1 MPAMEKDYV
10 LGTHDEEIAR
20 LGLQHSVWRPYAT
33 AAWRRAGFRRGQTI
47 VDLGCGPGWA
57 TMDLADL
64 VGPVGRV
71 HAIDRS
77 RRFLDALS
85 ARGAS
90 QVTTYEQDLAQGA
103 LPFSGADGLW
113 ARWVFAFVPGPRDLL
128 ERAVS
133 ALKPG
138 GTIVLHEYLDY
149 RTWRLFPTS
158 EVFEEFVQEVMSSW
172 RANGGEPDIG
182 PSLAQWLPELGV
194 EVKSLI
200 PIQETV
206 RAHDP
211 LCAWP
216 DAFIGTGVDRLVK
229 LGRITPEKGKAIHAA
244 YAQHRK
250 MPNAFQ
256 STPSVLEIIGVKR
269 SG

>member
-1 MPAMEKDYV
+1 MEKDYV

-64 VGPVGRV
+64 VGPAGRV

-77 RRFLDALS
+77 RRFLDALA
-85 ARGAS
+85 ARGPAHIA
-90 QVTTYEQDLAQGA
+90 TYEQDLAHGA

-158 EVFEEFVQEVMSSW
+158 EVFEDFVREVMASW

-182 PSLAQWLPELGV
+182 PSLALWLPELGV

-216 DAFIGTGVDRLVK
+216 DAFIGTGVDRLVE
-229 LGRITPEKGKAIHAA
+229 LGRISREKGGAIHAA
-244 YAQHRK
+244 YEQHRK

-269 SG
+269 

>member
-1 MPAMEKDYV
+1 MEKDYV

-33 AAWRRAGFRRGQTI
+33 AAWRRAGFRRGQTL

-64 VGPVGRV
+64 VGPDGRV

-77 RRFLDALS
+77 RRFLDALE
-85 ARGAS
+85 ARAS
-90 QVTTYEQDLAQGA
+90 RQVTVYEQDLSTSA
-103 LPFSGADGLW
+103 LPFRDADGLW
-113 ARWVFAFVPGPRDLL
+113 ARWVFAFVPNPRDLL
-128 ERAVS
+128 ARAVAS
-133 ALKPG
+133 LKPG

-149 RTWRLFPTS
+149 RTWKLFPRN
-158 EVFEEFVQEVMSSW
+158 EVFEDFVDEVMASW

-182 PSLAQWLPELGV
+182 PPLASWLPELGV
-194 EVKSLI
+194 EVRSLI
-200 PIQETV
+200 PIQEAV

-216 DAFIGTGVDRLVK
+216 NAFIGTGVDRLVE
-229 LGRITPEKGKAIHAA
+229 LGRITPEKARAIHAA
-244 YAQHRK
+244 YAKHLAT
-250 MPNAFQ
+250 PNTFQ
-256 STPSVLEIIGVKR
+256 SVPSVLEIVAVKSR
-269 SG
+269 VHP

>member
-1 MPAMEKDYV
+1 MEKDYV

-33 AAWRRAGFRRGQTI
+33 AAWRRAGFRRGQTL

-64 VGPVGRV
+64 VGPAGRV

-77 RRFLDALS
+77 RRFLDALEQANR
-85 ARGAS
+85 ARGTD
-90 QVTTYEQDLAQGA
+90 QVTTHEQDLASGT
-103 LPFSGADGLW
+103 LPVANADGLW
-113 ARWVFAFVPGPRDLL
+113 ARWVFAFVPGPLDLL
-128 ERAVS
+128 KRAVA
-133 ALKPG
+133 ALRPG

-149 RTWRLFPTS
+149 RTWRLFPRS
-158 EVFEEFVQEVMSSW
+158 AVFEEFVEEVMASW

-182 PSLAQWLPELGV
+182 PPLALELPNLGV
-194 EVKSLI
+194 EVTSLL

-206 RAHDP
+206 RAQDP

-216 DAFIGTGVDRLVK
+216 TAFIGTGIDRLVE
-229 LGRITPEKGKAIHAA
+229 LGRITPEKGRAIHAA
-244 YAQHRK
+244 YTAH
-250 MPNAFQ
+250 MAMSDAFQ
-256 STPSVLEIIGVKR
+256 AVPSVLEIVGRKL
-269 SG
+269 

>member
-1 MPAMEKDYV
+1 MEKDYV

-33 AAWRRAGFRRGQTI
+33 AAWRRAGFRRGQTLI
-47 VDLGCGPGWA
+47 DLGCGPGWA

-64 VGPVGRV
+64 VGPTGCV

-77 RRFLDALS
+77 RRFLDGLVHVAS
-85 ARGAS
+85 ARDAYH
-90 QVTTYEQDLAQGA
+90 VTTHDQDLGSGA
-103 LPFSGADGLW
+103 LPCRDADGLW

-128 ERAVS
+128 QRAVA

-149 RTWRLFPTS
+149 RTWRLFPQND
-158 EVFEEFVQEVMSSW
+158 VFEDFVQEVMASW

-182 PSLAQWLPELGV
+182 PPLAQWLPSLGV
-194 EVKSLI
+194 EVRSLI

-206 RAHDP
+206 RVQDP

-216 DAFIGTGVDRLVK
+216 NAFIGTGVDRLVE
-229 LGRITPEKGKAIHAA
+229 LGRITPEKGAAIHEA
-244 YAQHRK
+244 YAKHLAT
-250 MPNAFQ
+250 PNTFQ
-256 STPSVLEIIGVKR
+256 SVPSVLEIVGVK
-269 SG
+269 G